1 MKEARDE
8 KGVTLLELTI
18 TITVLLILASVT
30 TQLGLGKTMELKRYN
45 SVKSDII
52 ELTEAVQTYYMAK
65 GELPLEDAD
74 TQVEFTPP
82 EDNKNP
88 NDIGEYY
95 EIDISLLESVNIQN
109 KRNTYLVDKQSLTVY
124 CQEGVEYQSKTYYT
138 ILDNNETTDYYNQVD
153 LPIISI
159 VTFESNNSINKYWA
173 TEGDIVT
180 LKLFTNYEISP
191 TVKINGTNVNIDWSE
206 DRRTGTATYKVGEIK
221 TPDTKI
227 EFSISNYTA
236 NGKEGETINKPTFS
250 DGVTLKMNT
259 WEIMKVSLNTEAIG
273 NGTINGGT
281 PNTNNP
287 IIPRG
292 YIPIN
297 AGSATWGDG
306 SSAPEQSSVDNGLV
320 IKDSKGNEW
329 VWVPVELVTLEKMY
343 VTSNSGI
350 ALSGDLGVSTKVYTN
365 TTTVGRTGDT
375 RTMERGLPNTTSK
388 REPDVI
394 ATYDKTEAYYK
405 TILEF
410 DTTKAMAEAFS
421 IDYSNMINSIKKYG
435 GFYIGRY
442 ELSIEGVQKG
452 KATLTN
458 VNWYNLY
465 KKCIEVNT
473 SNKIESRM
481 IWGVQWDLTCDF
493 ISRRGE
499 KKSIT
504 NSSAWGNHNDSMGNA
519 AVMNGTTKMYG
530 NKQVTGFSEYWKAN
544 NIYDFAG
551 NVWEWTQE
559 AENTYC
565 RLIRGGGYG
574 NNVSGYSVA
583 DYFSAN
589 VTSNN
594 IARRNTTNF
603 NNKLIKI
610 KIILENNKTDCYNKR
625 ETKNNKPFYY
635 FLKIYT

>member
-45 SVKSDII
+45 AVKSDII
-52 ELTEAVQTYYMAK
+52 ELTEAVQTYYMEK

-88 NDIGEYY
+88 NDSGEYY
-95 EIDISLLESVNIQN
+95 EIDVSLLESVNIQN
-109 KRNTYLVDKQSLTVY
+109 KRNTYIVDKQSLTVY
-124 CQEGVEYQSKTYYT
+124 CQEGVEYQGKTYYT

-173 TEGDIVT
+173 TEGDTVT

-259 WEIMKVSLNTEAIG
+259 WKIMKVSLNTEATG

-297 AGSATWGDG
+297 TGNATWGDG
-306 SSAPEQSSVDNGLV
+306 SSAPTQSSVDNGLV

-329 VWVPVELVTLEKMY
+329 VWIPVEESVLPSMY
-343 VTSNSGI
+343 VTSNDGI
-350 ALSGDLGVSTKVYTN
+350 ALSGDVGVTTKMYTK
-365 TTTVGRTGDT
+365 TTTIGRTGDT
-375 RTMERGLPNTTSK
+375 VTISRGIPNTTDY
-388 REPDVI
+388 REPDLLTVH
-394 ATYDKTEAYYK
+394 DKNEIFYK
-405 TILEF
+405 TALGF
-410 DTTKAMAEAFS
+410 DSTKTMAEAFTT
-421 IDYSNMINSIKKYG
+421 DYENMINSIKKYG

-442 ELSIEGVQKG
+442 ELSNEGVKKG

-458 VNWYNLY
+458 KNWYELY
-465 KKCIEVNT
+465 KKCTELNASEKV
-473 SNKIESRM
+473 ESRM
-481 IWGVQWDLTCDF
+481 IWGIQWDLACDF
-493 ISRRGE
+493 ISKRGE
-499 KKSIT
+499 QKSIT
-504 NSSAWGNHNDSMGNA
+504 NSITWGNYKNSAGNA
-519 AVMNGTTKMYG
+519 AVMNGTTKLYG
-530 NKQVTGFSEYWKAN
+530 SKQVTGFSEYWKAN
-544 NIYDFAG
+544 NIYDLAG
-551 NVWEWTQE
+551 NCYEWTQE
-559 AENTYC
+559 ACYASN
-565 RLIRGGGYG
+565 RANRGGACGYDG
-574 NNVSGYSVA
+574 SNDPASKHSNCYASNDYS
-583 DYFSAN
+583 DLRFS
-589 VTSNN
+589 S
-594 IARRNTTNF
+594 NF
-603 NNKLIKI
+603 NNKVDGGEYQLKCD
-610 KIILENNKTDCYNKR
+610 KQLTATNKNVIIIFGKR
-625 ETKNNKPFYY
+625 VCSSVG
-635 FLKIYT
+635 

>member
-45 SVKSDII
+45 AVKSDII
-52 ELTEAVQTYYMAK
+52 ELTEAVQTYYMEK

-88 NDIGEYY
+88 NDSGEYY
-95 EIDISLLESVNIQN
+95 EIDVSLLESVNIQN
-109 KRNTYLVDKQSLTVY
+109 KRNTYIVDKQSLTVY
-124 CQEGVEYQSKTYYT
+124 CQEGVEYQGKTYYT
-138 ILDNNETTDYYNQVD
+138 ILDNNETTGYYNQVD

-159 VTFESNNSINKYWA
+159 VTFESNNSTNKYWA

-180 LKLFTNYEISP
+180 LKLFTNYEINP
-191 TVKINGTNVNIDWSE
+191 TVMINGTNVNIKWSE
-206 DRRTGTATYKVGEIK
+206 DKRTGTATYKIEEIK

-236 NGKEGETINKPTFS
+236 NGKVGETIDRPTFS
-250 DGVTLKMNT
+250 DGITLKMNT
-259 WEIMKVSLNTEAIG
+259 WKIMKVSLNTEATG

-297 AGSATWGDG
+297 AWNATWGDG
-306 SSAPEQSSVDNGLV
+306 SSAPTQSSVDNGLV

-329 VWVPVELVTLEKMY
+329 VWVPVEKSILSKMYTKSNGENITGITGVTTKLYTNSTTIGRAGDTVTL
-343 VTSNSGI
+343 
-350 ALSGDLGVSTKVYTN
+350 
-365 TTTVGRTGDT
+365 T
-375 RTMERGLPNTTSK
+375 RSLPNTTDY
-388 REPDVI
+388 REPDFIVGDNS
-394 ATYDKTEAYYK
+394 TDYDKNEIYYK
-405 TILEF
+405 TILGF
-410 DTTKAMAEAFS
+410 DTSEAMAEAFISDYADMITS
-421 IDYSNMINSIKKYG
+421 IETYG

-442 ELSIEGVQKG
+442 ELSNEGVQKG

-458 VNWYNLY
+458 KNWYELY
-465 KKCIEVNT
+465 KKCTELKASEKV
-473 SNKIESRM
+473 ESRM
-481 IWGVQWDLTCDF
+481 IWGIQWDLTCDF
-493 ISRRGE
+493 ISKKGE

-504 NSSAWGNHNDSMGNA
+504 NSTTWGNYNNSTGNA
-519 AVMNGTTKMYG
+519 AVMEGTAKKYG
-530 NKQVTGFSEYWKAN
+530 SKQVTGYSEYWKAN

-551 NVWEWTQE
+551 NCWEWSQE
-559 AENTYC
+559 AIRIINRTH
-565 RLIRGGGYG
+565 RGGVYG
-574 NNVSGYSVA
+574 QDGLSEPASIRSYSWA
-583 DYFSAN
+583 SY
-589 VTSNN
+589 SNGSDLGSRP
-594 IARRNTTNF
+594 I
-603 NNKLIKI
+603 LII
-610 KIILENNKTDCYNKR
+610 K
-625 ETKNNKPFYY
+625 
-635 FLKIYT
+635 

>member
-45 SVKSDII
+45 AVKSDII
-52 ELTEAVQTYYMAK
+52 ELTEAVQTYYMEK

-88 NDIGEYY
+88 NDSGEYY
-95 EIDISLLESVNIQN
+95 EIDISLLDNVNIQN
-109 KRNTYLVDKQSLTVY
+109 KRNTYIVDKQSLTVY
-124 CQEGVEYQSKTYYT
+124 CQEGVEYQGKTYYT
-138 ILDNNETTDYYNQVD
+138 ILDNNETADYYNQVD

-159 VTFESNNSINKYWA
+159 VTFESDNSINKYWA
-173 TEGDIVT
+173 TEGDTVT
-180 LKLFTNYEISP
+180 LKLFTNYEINP
-191 TVKINGTNVNIDWSE
+191 TVMINGTNVNIKWSE
-206 DRRTGTATYKVGEIK
+206 DRKIGTATYKIKEIK

-236 NGKEGETINKPTFS
+236 NGKAGETINKPTFS

-297 AGSATWGDG
+297 TGNATWGDG
-306 SSAPEQSSVDNGLV
+306 SSAPTQSSVDNGLV

-329 VWVPVELVTLEKMY
+329 VWVPVEKSILSKMYTKSNGENITGITGVTTKLYTNSTTIGRAGDTVTL
-343 VTSNSGI
+343 
-350 ALSGDLGVSTKVYTN
+350 
-365 TTTVGRTGDT
+365 T
-375 RTMERGLPNTTSK
+375 RSLPNTTNY
-388 REPDVI
+388 REPDFIVGDNS
-394 ATYDKTEAYYK
+394 TDYDKNEIYYK
-405 TILEF
+405 TILGF
-410 DTTKAMAEAFS
+410 DTSEAMAEAFISDYADMITS
-421 IDYSNMINSIKKYG
+421 IETYG

-442 ELSIEGVQKG
+442 ELSNEGVQKG

-458 VNWYNLY
+458 KNWYELY
-465 KKCIEVNT
+465 KKCTELKASEKV
-473 SNKIESRM
+473 ESRM
-481 IWGVQWDLTCDF
+481 IWGIQWDLTCDF
-493 ISRRGE
+493 ISKKGE

-504 NSSAWGNHNDSMGNA
+504 NSTTWGNYNNSTGNA
-519 AVMNGTTKMYG
+519 AVMEGTAKKYG
-530 NKQVTGFSEYWKAN
+530 SKQVTGYSEYWKAN

-551 NVWEWTQE
+551 NCWEWSQE
-559 AENTYC
+559 AIRIINRTH
-565 RLIRGGGYG
+565 RGGVYG
-574 NNVSGYSVA
+574 QDGLSEPASIRSYSWA
-583 DYFSAN
+583 SY
-589 VTSNN
+589 SNGSDLGSRP
-594 IARRNTTNF
+594 I
-603 NNKLIKI
+603 LII
-610 KIILENNKTDCYNKR
+610 K
-625 ETKNNKPFYY
+625 
-635 FLKIYT
+635 

>member
-45 SVKSDII
+45 AVKSDII
-52 ELTEAVQTYYMAK
+52 ELTEAVQTYYMEK

-88 NDIGEYY
+88 NDSGEYY
-95 EIDISLLESVNIQN
+95 EIDVSLLESVNIQN
-109 KRNTYLVDKQSLTVY
+109 KRNTYIVDKQSLTVY
-124 CQEGVEYQSKTYYT
+124 CQEGIEYQGKTYYT

-159 VTFESNNSINKYWA
+159 VTFESDNSINKYWA
-173 TEGDIVT
+173 TEGDTVT
-180 LKLFTNYEISP
+180 LKLFTSYEIDP
-191 TVKINGTNVNIDWSE
+191 TVIINGTNANIEWSE
-206 DRRTGTATYKVGEIK
+206 DKRTGTATYKIEEIK

-236 NGKEGETINKPTFS
+236 NGKAGETINKPTFS
-250 DGVTLKMNT
+250 DGITLKMNT
-259 WEIMKVSLNTEAIG
+259 WKIMKVSLNTEAIG

-297 AGSATWGDG
+297 TGNATWGDG
-306 SSAPEQSSVDNGLV
+306 SSAPTQSSVDNGLV

-329 VWVPVELVTLEKMY
+329 VWVPVEKSILSKMYTKSNGENITGITGVTTKLYTNSTTIGRAGDTVTL
-343 VTSNSGI
+343 
-350 ALSGDLGVSTKVYTN
+350 
-365 TTTVGRTGDT
+365 T
-375 RTMERGLPNTTSK
+375 RSLPNTTDY
-388 REPDVI
+388 REPDFIVGDNS
-394 ATYDKTEAYYK
+394 TDYDKNEIYYK
-405 TILEF
+405 TILGF
-410 DTTKAMAEAFS
+410 DTSEAMAEAFISDYADMITS
-421 IDYSNMINSIKKYG
+421 IETYG

-442 ELSIEGVQKG
+442 ELSNEGVQKG

-458 VNWYNLY
+458 KNWYELY
-465 KKCIEVNT
+465 KKCTELKASEKV
-473 SNKIESRM
+473 ESRM
-481 IWGVQWDLTCDF
+481 IWGIQWDLTCDF
-493 ISRRGE
+493 ISKKGE

-504 NSSAWGNHNDSMGNA
+504 NSTTWGNYNNSTGNA
-519 AVMNGTTKMYG
+519 AVMEGTAKKYG
-530 NKQVTGFSEYWKAN
+530 SKQVTGYSEYWKAN

-551 NVWEWTQE
+551 NCWEWSQE
-559 AENTYC
+559 AIRIINRTH
-565 RLIRGGGYG
+565 RGGVYG
-574 NNVSGYSVA
+574 QDGLSEPASIRSYSWA
-583 DYFSAN
+583 SY
-589 VTSNN
+589 SNGSDLGSRP
-594 IARRNTTNF
+594 I
-603 NNKLIKI
+603 LII
-610 KIILENNKTDCYNKR
+610 K
-625 ETKNNKPFYY
+625 
-635 FLKIYT
+635 

>member
-45 SVKSDII
+45 AVKSDII
-52 ELTEAVQTYYMAK
+52 ELTEAVQTYYMEK
-65 GELPLEDAD
+65 GELPLKDAE

-88 NDIGEYY
+88 NDSGEYY

-124 CQEGVEYQSKTYYT
+124 CQEGVEYQGKTYYT
-138 ILDNNETTDYYNQVD
+138 ILDNNETTGYYNQVD

-159 VTFESNNSINKYWA
+159 VTFESDNSINKYWA
-173 TEGDIVT
+173 TEGDTVT
-180 LKLFTNYEISP
+180 LKLFTNYEIDP
-191 TVKINGTNVNIDWSE
+191 TVIINGTNANIEWSE
-206 DRRTGTATYKVGEIK
+206 DKRIGTATYNIGEIK

-297 AGSATWGDG
+297 TGNATWGDG
-306 SSAPEQSSVDNGLV
+306 SSAPTQSSVDNGLV

-329 VWVPVELVTLEKMY
+329 VWVPVEKSILSKMYTKSNGENITGITGVTTKLYTNSTTIGRAGDTVTL
-343 VTSNSGI
+343 
-350 ALSGDLGVSTKVYTN
+350 
-365 TTTVGRTGDT
+365 T
-375 RTMERGLPNTTSK
+375 RSLPNTTDY
-388 REPDVI
+388 REPDFIVGDNS
-394 ATYDKTEAYYK
+394 TDYDKNEIYYK
-405 TILEF
+405 TILGF
-410 DTTKAMAEAFS
+410 DTSEAMAEAFISDYADMITS
-421 IDYSNMINSIKKYG
+421 IETYG

-442 ELSIEGVQKG
+442 ELSNEGVQKG

-458 VNWYNLY
+458 KNWYELY
-465 KKCIEVNT
+465 KKCTELKASEKV
-473 SNKIESRM
+473 ESRM
-481 IWGVQWDLTCDF
+481 IWGIQWDLTCDF
-493 ISRRGE
+493 ISKKGE

-504 NSSAWGNHNDSMGNA
+504 NSTTWGNYNNSTGNA
-519 AVMNGTTKMYG
+519 AVMDGTAPKYG
-530 NKQVTGFSEYWKAN
+530 SKQVTGYSEYWKAN

-551 NVWEWTQE
+551 NCWEWSQE
-559 AENTYC
+559 AIRIINRTH
-565 RLIRGGGYG
+565 RGGVYG
-574 NNVSGYSVA
+574 QDGLSEPASIRSYSWA
-583 DYFSAN
+583 SY
-589 VTSNN
+589 SNGSDLGSRP
-594 IARRNTTNF
+594 I
-603 NNKLIKI
+603 LII
-610 KIILENNKTDCYNKR
+610 K
-625 ETKNNKPFYY
+625 
-635 FLKIYT
+635 